1 MTTIAFKD
9 GFMSADTQAADNW
22 GLVSHT
28 SKLIRISDNCVA
40 GIAGCSRQAFRFTE
54 RLKDGSVGGD
64 DKPPEG
70 DFVVLVVTTNSIV
83 VYYEDE
89 LFDDYTPEKM
99 WAIGSG
105 RLIAMGAMAAGATAQ
120 DAVRI
125 ASKWDEGTGGD
136 IEVMRVWDGSKTTNK

>member
-1 MTTIAFKD
+1 MTTVAFKN
-9 GFMSADTQAADNW
+9 GFIAADTQAADHS
-22 GLVSHT
+22 GLISHT
-28 SKLIRISDNCVA
+28 SKLFRLSDSCVA
-40 GIAGCSRQAFRFTE
+40 GMAGCSRHAIRFIE
-54 RLKDGSVGGD
+54 RLKEGKAGD
-64 DKPPEG
+64 DKIPDG
-70 DFVVLVVTTNSIV
+70 DFLVLVVTPQSIV

-136 IEVMRVWDGSKTTNK
+136 VEVMRVFDGSK